1 MKYFTVLLDSIKRRD
16 FAPVYLFHGPEAYL
30 RRLALEKIT
39 EALLGEGNEELNLI
53 RLDGEKA
60 SAREIV
66 SMAETAPF
74 FSDFRLIIVDRPVQF
89 RGSPGKDRGEVDMDP
104 EDNEENAKIG
114 KKASEDEPLTQ
125 YIASPMPTSCV
136 VFSSPDPVDKRKK
149 IYKAVGKHGR
159 VVEFAPLKPVDIRRW
174 LDKQAHL
181 AGKKIESQAADA
193 LLTRVGRD
201 LTALHSEMEKLIDHA
216 GEGSVI
222 TLDEVKTLTAVP
234 LEESIFSV
242 VDAIGEKNPGKA
254 VSGLK
259 DLLLGRENPQK
270 ILSMAARQFRLLLQI
285 KEALAGGCSF
295 GDLAGATGMHPFVVK
310 KVYQQA
316 KGFETGQLIQAIHK
330 LHKIDEDVK
339 GGRLDFT
346 AAMEMFIVETVIGD
360 KRSLAGSR

>member
-1 MKYFTVLLDSIKRRD
+1 MKYFTGLLDSIKRRD

-53 RLDGEKA
+53 SLDGEKA
-60 SAREIV
+60 SAREVV

-89 RGSPGKDRGEVDMDP
+89 RGSPGKDRGEADMDP
-104 EDNEENAKIG
+104 EDNEENTKAE
-114 KKASEDEPLTQ
+114 KKVSKKDGEDEPLTQ

-136 VFSSPDPVDKRKK
+136 VFNSPDPVDKRKK
-149 IYKAVGKHGR
+149 IYKAVEKYGR
-159 VVEFAPLKPVDIRRW
+159 VVEFALLKPADIRRW

-193 LLTRVGRD
+193 LLARVGRD

-216 GEGSVI
+216 GEGPVI

-270 ILSMAARQFRLLLQI
+270 ILSMVARQFRLLLQI
-285 KEALAGGCSF
+285 KEALAGGCPF
-295 GDLAGATGMHPFVVK
+295 ADLAGATGMHPFVVK
-310 KVYQQA
+310 KIYQQA
-316 KGFETGQLIQAIHK
+316 KGFETGQLIHAIHI
-330 LHKIDEDVK
+330 LHKIDKDVK

-346 AAMEMFIVETVIGD
+346 AAMEMFIVETVI
-360 KRSLAGSR
+360 ATNAV